1 MTESIPLQVLDQVP
15 VPDGRYVRAADIPE
29 PYRDEFIADSRGSTM
44 PLPDGEAG
52 QCFFAHDYRKW
63 LTYRRSP
70 DYAPRF
76 PKTCPAG
83 RRHE

>member
-15 VPDGRYVRAADIPE
+15 VQDGRYVRAADIPE
-29 PYRDEFIADSRGSTM
+29 PYRGEFIADSRGSTM
-44 PLPDGEAG
+44 PLPEGETGA
-52 QCFFAHDYRKW
+52 CFFAHDYRKW

-76 PKTCPAG
+76 PKTCPAD
-83 RRHE
+83 RHHE

>member
-15 VPDGRYVRAADIPE
+15 VQDGRYVRAADIPE

-83 RRHE
+83 RHHE

>member
-1 MTESIPLQVLDQVP
+1 MTELIPLQVLDQVP
-15 VPDGRYVRAADIPE
+15 VQDGRYVRAADIPE

-63 LTYRRSP
+63 LTYRCAP
-70 DYAPRF
+70 GYAPRF
-76 PKTCPAG
+76 PPARPAG
-83 RRHE
+83 SHDE